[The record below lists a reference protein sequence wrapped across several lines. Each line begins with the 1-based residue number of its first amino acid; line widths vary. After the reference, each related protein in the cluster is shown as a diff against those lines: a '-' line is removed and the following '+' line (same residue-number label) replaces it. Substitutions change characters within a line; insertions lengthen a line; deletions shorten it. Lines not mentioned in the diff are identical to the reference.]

1 MAGGELSILVA
12 FLGGIVSF
20 LSPCVLPLFPSYV
33 SFITGLTFDEL
44 AAPDPA
50 ARARVRRL
58 TIIHAL
64 LFILGF
70 MLVFVAL
77 GASATAAGQFLR
89 SNQGW
94 IRRVAGAVIVIFG
107 LHIAGVFRL
116 AFLQREKRIHLQ
128 HKPAGMLGSVLVGF
142 AFGAGWTP
150 CIGPILGAILTM
162 AGTTAQ
168 LSSGILLLVA
178 YGLGLGLPFFVA
190 AVGFSAF
197 LTGFRRIRR
206 WLRPIEVASGAVLI
220 GVGILIFTNTFAI
233 LAATL
238 NRWLLPLFPFIA
250 ENI

>member
-1 MAGGELSILVA
+1 MQGGDLSVAVA
-12 FLGGIVSF
+12 FLAGVVSF

-44 AAPDPA
+44 ATADPA

-58 TIIHAL
+58 TILHSL

-77 GASATAAGQFLR
+77 GASATTVGQFLR

-94 IRRVAGAVIVIFG
+94 IRRLAGIVIVLFG
-107 LHIAGVFRL
+107 LHIAGVFRV
-116 AFLQREKRIHLQ
+116 AFLQREKRLHLQ
-128 HKPAGMLGSVLVGF
+128 QRPAGMMGSVVVGF

-162 AGTTAQ
+162 AGTSDH
-168 LSSGILLLVA
+168 LSTGVLLLVA
-178 YGLGLGLPFFVA
+178 YGLGLGVPFFIA
-190 AVGFSAF
+190 AVGFNSF
-197 LTGFRRIRR
+197 LTGFKRIRG
-206 WLRPIEVASGAVLI
+206 WLRPIEVASGMVLVA
-220 GVGILIFTNTFAI
+220 VGILIFTNYFAV

-238 NRWLLPLFPFIA
+238 NRWILPIFPFIS